1 MDNNGP
7 LVTRISTVPQPTE
20 EVLAQVQ
27 RLKHRVEVCEC
38 LLGLPLVLWYDERSK
53 AFYCNCHVTGRVLAS
68 LADLEAVLDP
78 EESEDYKLNRELY
91 LDNYAYRL
99 MEADAKRGRSFEDIV
114 TEFDETYRSKTP
126 LKVFGGQHRVQAI
139 REAIKDNGDRAHGL
153 RVYFSLNIEQKVD
166 IATVSNT
173 SIAISNDLLDRMH
186 EELFGS
192 ELREWAQAVGL
203 LQADQGFA
211 DRRDSAGRPA
221 VRIARTFAV
230 NFHEGRHLKQGA
242 MPDPHVCKSG
252 PRTDERYENLRP
264 TVSWTE
270 PCFLEAGREFARLH
284 QAQRTAVLGGDKGS
298 YLEYANKCMHP
309 SVAAAWAYVAGMLQ
323 SNATSLANH
332 YALSS
337 IVKGDPLNASA
348 LSRAR
353 HKVVDPDNYRG
364 LGARIS
370 PGEVGRMVQLFSLQA
385 TDATKRGITL
395 TLANAAIK
403 SFEALKAVRA
413 ADEAKKG
420 I

>member
-1 MDNNGP
+1 MSNKG
-7 LVTRISTVPQPTE
+7 LAITRMSSIPEPSSQVS
-20 EVLAQVQ
+20 AQVE
-27 RLKHRVEVCEC
+27 RLKHRVELCEYQ
-38 LLGLPLVLWYDERSK
+38 LDLPIVLWHDERSN
-53 AFYCNCHVTGRVLAS
+53 AFYCNCHMTGRTLAS

-114 TEFDETYRSKTP
+114 AEFDESYRSRIP

-139 REAIKDNGDRAHGL
+139 REAVKDKGDCLHGV
-153 RVYFSLNIEQKVD
+153 RVYFCLDIEQKVD

-186 EELFGS
+186 EGLLGT
-192 ELREWAQAVGL
+192 ELRDWAQAVGL
-203 LQADQGFA
+203 LQPDQGFA
-211 DRRDSAGRPA
+211 DRRDSAGRPT
-221 VRIARTFAV
+221 VRIARTFVV
-230 NFHEGRHLKQGA
+230 NFFEGRDFKKGA

-252 PRTDERYENLRP
+252 PRTDERYEAVRP
-264 TVSWTE
+264 RVSWSQ
-270 PCFLEAGREFARLH
+270 PCFLEAGKEFAGLH
-284 QAQRTAVLGGDKGS
+284 QAQRTAVLDRQNDS
-298 YLEYANKCMHP
+298 HLEYANKCMHP

-323 SNATSLANH
+323 SDSASLGNH

-337 IVKGDPLNASA
+337 IVKSDPLNAAA

-353 HKVVDPDNYRG
+353 HKVVDPDTYRG

-395 TLANAAIK
+395 NLANAAIK
-403 SFEALKAVRA
+403 SFEAFKAVRA